1 MAAAGTITVS
11 TERSCSRVTK
21 GLSEFL
27 RSARMTTATPCP
39 IRMTASQKGKNP
51 LWGPS
56 GPQRKPSRMA
66 STSTI
71 APSKV
76 SSDAV
81 MMSAVRIRLLG
92 EQAAL
97 RHQVLVQLFV
107 LLHPLGVLGAGGE
120 GRLERSVFQVLLELG
135 RLVDLLEE
143 ARVPLHRVLRH
154 VRGSEDAAQHLLF
167 DVHPERLLHRRNLLP
182 GRMGDPIGVEYRKR
196 ADAIGLPVA
205 DAFDR
210 VVHGGV
216 DVLADQ
222 VDAHLAPAL
231 ERNVS
236 ELDAQRVLELHGDD
250 LVLLLRAGAAHLHP
264 VLSARTLLDHGQVVL
279 RGLVRRLGVDPEDE
293 AVEGHAR
300 DRRQVPPVERGALR
314 QRRGEQVGERN
325 DDRVRVA
332 FLLLDIEEALDAR
345 PARLV
350 HRDQRLR
357 RKLVLLGDA
366 ADQPRHLIRAS
377 ARAGGDDELDGSGR
391 FPRQQRA
398 RVEQDSAHD
407 HRQAESKESSSNRRP
422 VRHDVLRR
430 PDRLRPEAHPPRS
443 APGRESPPWTSDG
456 SQAGQP
462 QAGGLSWSSWR
473 RNGMTPGM
481 SHRVH
486 ISSTLDWKYAMSS
499 SVKSR
504 VFPISRSTP
513 FSTS

>member
-1 MAAAGTITVS
+1 MLKSTDVIAPPNSAPQYSEVSRMIADVGGMRNVSGSRMATPLAPPSPGSTPMMVPSVIPTTATSRLNGVIAMWKPRAMFSKPISVTQPGFERSLRQGDQEPALEDDERRHRERQRETEGAITVS

-21 GLSEFL
+21 GLSECL

-51 LWGPS
+51 LCGPS

-120 GRLERSVFQVLLELG
+120 GRLERSVLQVLPELG

-143 ARVPLHRVLRH
+143 ARVPLHRVFRH
-154 VRGSEDAAQHLLF
+154 VRGSEDAAQHLVF

-182 GRMGDPIGVEYRKR
+182 GRIGDPIGVEYRER
-196 ADAIGLPVA
+196 ADALGLPVA
-205 DAFDR
+205 DALDR

-250 LVLLLRAGAAHLHP
+250 LVLLLR
-264 VLSARTLLDHGQVVL
+264 
-279 RGLVRRLGVDPEDE
+279 E
-293 AVEGHAR
+293 
-300 DRRQVPPVERGALR
+300 
-314 QRRGEQVGERN
+314 
-325 DDRVRVA
+325 
-332 FLLLDIEEALDAR
+332 I
-345 PARLV
+345 
-350 HRDQRLR
+350 
-357 RKLVLLGDA
+357 
-366 ADQPRHLIRAS
+366 
-377 ARAGGDDELDGSGR
+377 GR
-391 FPRQQRA
+391 
-398 RVEQDSAHD
+398 
-407 HRQAESKESSSNRRP
+407 
-422 VRHDVLRR
+422 
-430 PDRLRPEAHPPRS
+430 
-443 APGRESPPWTSDG
+443 
-456 SQAGQP
+456 
-462 QAGGLSWSSWR
+462 
-473 RNGMTPGM
+473 
-481 SHRVH
+481 
-486 ISSTLDWKYAMSS
+486 
-499 SVKSR
+499 
-504 VFPISRSTP
+504 
-513 FSTS
+513 